1 MRRYAAFLR
10 GVSPMNAKM
19 PELAGAFEL
28 AGFTDVKTVL
38 SSGNVVFS
46 APPAPEAV
54 LERRAEGAMKRHLGH
69 AFFTIVRPVDA
80 LRRMLA
86 ADPYKSFRL
95 ESGSKRVVTFLRG
108 RPKARL
114 GLPIERDG
122 ARILHRRGG
131 EVFSAYVPGPRGPV
145 FMTLIENT
153 LGKNLTTRTWETVM
167 KVAK

>member
-1 MRRYAAFLR
+1 MGVFHLLR
-10 GVSPMNAKM
+10 HGEHGLLGRV
-19 PELAGAFEL
+19 LAGRMPGVGMTDRGRAEIASQAERL
-28 AGFTDVKTVL
+28 AGDKIAVIYASPLQRTRE
-38 SSGNVVFS
+38 S
-46 APPAPEAV
+46 AE
-54 LERRAEGAMKRHLGH
+54 
-69 AFFTIVRPVDA
+69 IV
-80 LRRMLA
+80 
-86 ADPYKSFRL
+86 S
-95 ESGSKRVVTFLRG
+95 
-108 RPKARL
+108 ARL